1 VHGPR
6 DPALPA
12 LPAAAAATDDAGACA
27 YLAANRELVDLVDCS
42 GLDIDTVADRP
53 LFDRD

>member
-12 LPAAAAATDDAGACA
+12 LPAAAAATGDAGACA